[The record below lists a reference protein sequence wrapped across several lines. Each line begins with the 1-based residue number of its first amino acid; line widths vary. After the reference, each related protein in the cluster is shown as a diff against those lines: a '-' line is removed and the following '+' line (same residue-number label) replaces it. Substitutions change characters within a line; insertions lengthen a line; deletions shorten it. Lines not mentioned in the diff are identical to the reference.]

1 MPIITRRTSLRS
13 LITGGTMAAVLAVG
27 GCSTDKGGGED
38 SQSTGPAS
46 GFPVSLDHALG
57 TTEIPD
63 KPKRIVTIGWMAHD
77 VVAALGIA
85 PVGVPEAW
93 GGDADGYNP
102 WFRTQVED
110 ELHAELPTVLPDEEE
125 PDYEGILALEPDLIL
140 APHSGL
146 TDDQYERLTEI
157 APTLAYKGKP
167 WVSEGWRDMTTTV
180 GKAVGESDKADETVA
195 RAEETMKKAIDAHPA
210 LKGTEFLYGQT
221 FPEGQNNLYIYT
233 SDDPRVSFLREFGLV
248 DSPNL
253 KRAVRNAEKDS
264 YYATLSLEDLDLL
277 DAELF
282 VAWSDAPEQ
291 TKHSLDHPTFSRWG
305 PISEGDYLI
314 LEDAAMGMATNG
326 PTVLSIPWAID
337 EGFLDELTAAKA
349 GDAVVRAAD
358 Q

>member
-1 MPIITRRTSLRS
+1 MSSITRRTSLRS
-13 LITGGTMAAVLAVG
+13 LAAGGTMAALLAVA
-27 GCSTDKGGGED
+27 GCSTDGDGATD
-38 SQSTGPAS
+38 SQSTGSAP
-46 GFPVSLDHALG
+46 GFPVSLDHAFG

-102 WFRTQVED
+102 WFRTQIED

-146 TDDQYERLTEI
+146 TDDQYAQLTEI
-157 APTLAYKGKP
+157 APTLAYQGKP
-167 WVSEGWRDMTTTV
+167 WVSEGWRDMTATV
-180 GKAVGESDKADETVA
+180 GKALGESDKADRLVTHTEK
-195 RAEETMKKAIDAHPA
+195 TMKNAIDAHPA
-210 LKGTEFLYGQT
+210 LEGTEFLYGQT

-248 DSPNL
+248 DSPSL
-253 KRAVRNAEKDS
+253 ERAVSNAEKDS
-264 YYATLSLEDLDLL
+264 YYGTLSLEDLDPL
-277 DAELF
+277 DADVF

-291 TKHSLDHPTFSRWG
+291 TKHSLYHPTFSRWT
-305 PISEGDYLI
+305 PIAGGNYLV

-337 EGFLDELTAAKA
+337 EGFLDDLTSAKD
-349 GDAVVRAAD
+349 GDAVVRTAGR
-358 Q
+358 